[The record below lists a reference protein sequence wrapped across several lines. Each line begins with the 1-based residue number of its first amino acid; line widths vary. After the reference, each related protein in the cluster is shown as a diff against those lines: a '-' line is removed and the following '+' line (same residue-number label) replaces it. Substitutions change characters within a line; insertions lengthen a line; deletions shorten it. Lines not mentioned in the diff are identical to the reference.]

1 MTTPASASPN
11 TDRADAL
18 PASWNPGE
26 VEGGL
31 YQRWVEAGYFE
42 ADPSSDKPA
51 YSVVLPP
58 PNVTGS
64 LHMGHALDH
73 TLMDVLTRRKRMQ
86 GFEVLWLPGM
96 DHAGIA
102 TQTLVD
108 RKLRDEGIDRHEIGR
123 PELRRH
129 HEGCSQEADAG
140 HHLPHVDLAR
150 RFRRWARPEPRESAR

>member
-1 MTTPASASPN
+1 SSDLDGRVTTPASASPN

-26 VEGGL
+26 VENGL
-31 YQRWVEAGYFE
+31 YERWVEAGYFE

-64 LHMGHALDH
+64 LHMGQALDH
-73 TLMDVLTRRKRMQ
+73 TLMDAPTRRKRMQ
-86 GFEVLWLPGM
+86 GYEVLWLPGM

-108 RKLRDEGIDRHEIGR
+108 RRLRDEGIDSHEIGR
-123 PELRRH
+123 
-129 HEGCSQEADAG
+129 EAFIEK
-140 HHLPHVDLAR
+140 V
-150 RFRRWARPEPRESAR
+150 WEWKRESGGTIGDQMPRLG